1 VIEAMG
7 IIKRTIRFARRFW
20 YLFLVFG
27 FAMFIWYWNC
37 LPKVLFNEPTSTILL
52 DRDGNLLAANIS
64 GDGQWRF
71 PETSKVPDRFKE
83 CIIQFEDKGFE
94 THHGVSIKAICR
106 AAWQNTKKMK
116 VVSGGSTITMQ
127 LARLIRGNPP
137 RTLWEKFME
146 MVYATRLEIKFSKKE
161 IISMYASHAPY
172 GGNVVGIDAAA
183 WRYFGRPA
191 AKLSWAESATLAVLP
206 NAPSLI
212 FPGKNHEKLLAK
224 RDRLLKKLLDAGK
237 LDSTGYSLAS
247 SEPLPGKPYPLPQ
260 LAPHLMQL
268 ACQQGFK
275 GKILTTS
282 IDPVLQESVTRILEM
297 HHSKLKQNQIYN
309 GAALVISVKTG
320 EVLAYVGNMVNEESE
335 HGSSVDL
342 IQAPRSTGSILKPLL
357 YAEMLNEG
365 KLMPKMLV
373 PDVPT
378 QIGGYS
384 PKNFN
389 PYYDGAVHANH
400 ALSRSLNIPAVRM
413 LNDYGPEKFCRQ
425 LYGLGLHT
433 INKSSSHYGLSVILG
448 GAEATL
454 WDLCGVYANMGRTL
468 DQYPYYE
475 ENLKSKPTYIKTTS
489 LPSDPH
495 AAPGGNTPALSP
507 SAVWSTFEA
516 MVEVNRPEIDANWKA
531 YSSSGKIAWKTGT
544 SFGFRDAWAIGVT
557 PGYVVGVWV
566 GNADG
571 EGRPGIA
578 GIKAAAPIL
587 FDVFGE
593 LPQTGWFKHPVT
605 DMEKVP
611 VCRMS
616 GHRASPYCEIIDSTY
631 VPSTCLNTLACP
643 YHQQVCLDKS
653 GKWIADADCEQV
665 HQMKKKVFFV
675 LPPLMEKYYRNNN
688 PAYEV
693 LPKHKPGCVHS
704 HDSKGMYVVYPKKNT
719 KILVPVQQ
727 DGTKGKS
734 VFEVVHRN
742 SKAEIHWHLDN
753 EYLGSTTDI
762 HQMELAPDAGKHI
775 LMLEDEFG
783 QAIKLPFEVE

>member
-1 VIEAMG
+1 MRTV
-7 IIKRTIRFARRFW
+7 KKTIRFIRRSW

-27 FAMFIWYWNC
+27 VAMFTWYWNC
-37 LPKVLFNEPTSTILL
+37 LPKVLFDQPTSTILL

-83 CIIQFEDKGFE
+83 CIIQFEDRDFE
-94 THHGVSIKAICR
+94 THCGVSLKATCR
-106 AAWQNTKKMK
+106 AILQNTKKMR

-146 MVYATRLEIKFSKKE
+146 MVYATRLEFKFNKKE
-161 IISMYASHAPY
+161 ILNMYASHAPY
-172 GGNVVGIDAAA
+172 GGNVVGLDAAS

-191 AKLSWAESATLAVLP
+191 SKLSWAETATLAVLP

-212 FPGKNHEKLLAK
+212 FPGKNHERLLAK
-224 RDRLLKKLLDAGK
+224 RNRLLKRLYDAGK
-237 LDSTGYSLAS
+237 LDSTSFSLAS
-247 SEPLPGKPYPLPQ
+247 SEPLPQKPFPLPQ

-268 ACQQGFK
+268 ACNQGFK

-282 IDPVLQESVTRILEM
+282 IDPALQESVIRILEM
-297 HHSKLKQNQIYN
+297 HHSKLKQNQVFN

-342 IQAPRSTGSILKPLL
+342 IQAPRSTGSILKPFL

-373 PDVPT
+373 PDIPT

-413 LNDYGPEKFCRQ
+413 LNEYGPEKFCRQ

-433 INKSSSHYGLSVILG
+433 INKSASHYGLSVILG

-454 WDLCGVYANMGRTL
+454 WDLCGVYAGMGRTL
-468 DQYPYYE
+468 NQYPYYQE
-475 ENLKSKPTYIKTTS
+475 GLMRKPSYVLNSGIKVSNAKTS
-489 LPSDPH
+489 YPP
-495 AAPGGNTPALSP
+495 LSP
-507 SAVWSTFEA
+507 SAIWSTFEA
-516 MVEVNRPEIDANWKA
+516 MVEVNRPDMDANWKA
-531 YSSSGKIAWKTGT
+531 FSSSGKIAWKTGT

-571 EGRPGIA
+571 EGRPGIT

-587 FDVFGE
+587 LDVFSE
-593 LPQTGWFKHPVT
+593 LPQTGWFRQPVE
-605 DMEKVP
+605 DMEKIP

-616 GHRASPYCEIIDSTY
+616 GHRASPYCEITDSTY
-631 VPSTCLNTLACP
+631 VPSTCLSTLACP

-665 HQMKKKVFFV
+665 HNMKKKVYFV
-675 LPPLMEKYYRNNN
+675 LPPLVEKYYRNNN
-688 PAYEV
+688 PSYEV

-704 HDSKGMYVVYPKKNT
+704 QESKGMYVVYPKKGT
-719 KILVPVQQ
+719 KILVPIQQ
-727 DGTKGKS
+727 DGTRGRS

-742 SKAEIHWHLDN
+742 SKAEIHWHLDD

-762 HQMELAPDAGKHI
+762 HQMELAPETGKHT
-775 LMLEDEFG
+775 LMLEDESG
-783 QAIKLPFEVE
+783 HAIKLSFEVEK